1 MVNPIDFEIGGWDI
15 SNVNLYEAAK
25 RSKVL
30 EPTLV
35 EQLKDK
41 LEAIKPLPAVLN
53 PDYIAAN

>member
-1 MVNPIDFEIGGWDI
+1 MKDVHKPIKDLLPMVNPVDFEIGGWDI

-35 EQLKDK
+35 E
-41 LEAIKPLPAVLN
+41 
-53 PDYIAAN
+53 